1 MVIERFGAK
10 LTKYLWYDYG
20 LIRLG
25 LTAACLFLL
34 TQPIYQFLIEK
45 PTITVPTKED
55 LRPEDLPVIIV
66 CPEPKV
72 NLTALTFLGYENL
85 YFYKNGRLQYN
96 DSYHVMSWNGKNQES
111 VKNVFKKVSSLQSPE
126 DCPDFGY
133 INFSNSSEEK
143 IEVKTFKFELT
154 RAMFP
159 NHMCCRSV
167 TPDLKEAKSLKVLG
181 IEFKK
186 KPYRSVRVFLSD
198 PTSWSSFTVLG
209 SEMSGNKIGLNKH
222 ETGYKLFKMSLVKNE
237 HLEKDPN
244 FPCVRYSQPGEYG
257 SCIET
262 ELTDKVMQRMGC
274 TSPWIT
280 DKEVTTI

>member
-10 LTKYLWYDYG
+10 LTKYLWYEYG
-20 LIRLG
+20 LIKLG

-34 TQPIYQFLIEK
+34 TKPIYQFLIKK

-55 LRPEDLPVIIV
+55 LRPEDVPVIIV
-66 CPEPKV
+66 CPDPKV

-85 YFYKNGRLQYN
+85 YVYKNGRLQYN
-96 DSYHVMSWNGKNQES
+96 DSYHVMSWNGRNQES
-111 VKNVFKKVSSLQSPE
+111 VKNVFQNVSSLQSPE
-126 DCPDFGY
+126 DCPDLGY
-133 INFSNSSEEK
+133 ISFSNSSEEK
-143 IEVKTFKFELT
+143 IEKFKFELT

-186 KPYRSVRVFLSD
+186 KKPYKSVNIYLSD
-198 PTSWSSFTVLG
+198 QTSWSPFTVLG
-209 SEMSGNKIGLNKH
+209 IDMTGNRINLNLKNH
-222 ETGYKLFKMSLVKNE
+222 KTGYKFFKMSPAQNE
-237 HLEKDPN
+237 HFEGDPN

-262 ELTDKVMQRMGC
+262 ELTEKVMQRMGC
-274 TSPWIT
+274 TAPWIT
-280 DKEVTTI
+280 DREV